1 MANGK
6 GLESLIPKKNNAEQ
20 QTPPASSLAPSQSQ
34 RPVRVVPVPPQRPVM
49 PQQRRDTSHYV
60 ASSFHDDRP
69 RTVEGGV
76 SKTFPKPESIFH
88 IEVDRIKPNPYQ
100 PRHEFNQQALEE
112 LAQSI
117 REFGIIQPLVV
128 TKVERENE
136 FGTEVEYQLIA
147 GERRLIAS
155 KIAGLERVPA
165 VVRKVE
171 GARTKLEMA
180 LIENIQRSNL
190 NPIESAR
197 AYARLQDE
205 FGLTQREVAARVGKS
220 REAVAN
226 TLRLLNLPLPIQQAL
241 SEGKIN
247 ESQARALLS
256 IEHRDAQWQALQR
269 IITEK
274 TTVREL
280 RSETQQKRQPTTHAD
295 PQDAYWEKRLE
306 ETVGA
311 PVKVLSQGPQGK
323 IIIQFYSP
331 EEKRG
336 IFERLAG
343 EGS

>member
-1 MANGK
+1 MTNGK
-6 GLESLIPKKNNAEQ
+6 GLESLIPKKNSMGA
-20 QTPPASSLAPSQSQ
+20 TPLPSVQPMTAPLAPTPVFKEQ
-34 RPVRVVPVPPQRPVM
+34 RFPVDHVSAP
-49 PQQRRDTSHYV
+49 
-60 ASSFHDDRP
+60 FHDDRP
-69 RTVEGGV
+69 KIVDGGTLK
-76 SKTFPKPESIFH
+76 SFPKSESIFH
-88 IEVDRIKPNPYQ
+88 IEVERIKPNPYQ
-100 PRHEFNQQALEE
+100 PRHEFNPQALEE

-117 REFGIIQPLVV
+117 REFGVIQPLVV
-128 TKVERENE
+128 TKVERESE

-147 GERRLIAS
+147 GERRLMAS

-165 VVRKVE
+165 IVRKV
-171 GARTKLEMA
+171 GDARAKLEMA

-226 TLRLLNLPLPIQQAL
+226 TLRLLNLSLPIQQAL

-256 IEHRDAQWQALQR
+256 IENRDAQLEAFHR
-269 IITEK
+269 ILTEK

-280 RSETQQKRQPTTHAD
+280 RAETHQKVQIPIGAD

-311 PVKVLSQGPQGK
+311 PVKVFSQGKQGK
-323 IIIQFYSP
+323 IVIQFYSS

-343 EGS
+343 EGREG

>member
-1 MANGK
+1 M
-6 GLESLIPKKNNAEQ
+6 
-20 QTPPASSLAPSQSQ
+20 PAQHVAP
-34 RPVRVVPVPPQRPVM
+34 
-49 PQQRRDTSHYV
+49 
-60 ASSFHDDRP
+60 FHDDRP
-69 RTVEGGV
+69 RISEAGV
-76 SKTFPKPESIFH
+76 SKPFPKPESIFH
-88 IEVDRIKPNPYQ
+88 IEVERIKPNPYQ
-100 PRHEFNQQALEE
+100 PRHEFNSQALEE

-117 REFGIIQPLVV
+117 REFGVIQPLVV
-128 TKVERENE
+128 TKLERESE

-147 GERRLIAS
+147 GERRLMAS
-155 KIAGLERVPA
+155 KLAGLERVPA
-165 VVRKVE
+165 VVRKV
-171 GARTKLEMA
+171 GDARAKLEMA

-256 IEHRDAQWQALQR
+256 IENRDAQWQAFQKSVA
-269 IITEK
+269 EK

-280 RSETQQKRQPTTHAD
+280 RAENQQKAHTATPTD

-311 PVKVLSQGPQGK
+311 PVKVLSQGQQGK
-323 IIIQFYSP
+323 IVIQFYSP

-343 EGS
+343 EGDGS